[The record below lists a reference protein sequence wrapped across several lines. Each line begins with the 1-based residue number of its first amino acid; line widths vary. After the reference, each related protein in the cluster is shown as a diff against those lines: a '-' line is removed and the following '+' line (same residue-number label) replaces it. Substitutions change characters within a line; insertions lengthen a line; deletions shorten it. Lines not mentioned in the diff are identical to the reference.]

1 MVYTDDNT
9 NDYIFTNSV
18 HLIMES
24 VLNIITNK
32 DNVNTVTEEQIN
44 FLRELIDSA
53 HDNINCN
60 TVLNNKRE
68 AWWLDFYKK
77 YLEDHRQFICTNC
90 RDIQEERYEYCPSC
104 GCKMSTEWLEE

>member
-1 MVYTDDNT
+1 
-9 NDYIFTNSV
+9 
-18 HLIMES
+18 MES

-44 FLRELIDSA
+44 FLKELIDYA
-53 HDNINCN
+53 HNNINCD

-77 YLEDHRQFICTNC
+77 NI
-90 RDIQEERYEYCPSC
+90 
-104 GCKMSTEWLEE
+104 